1 MRSCIE
7 TEIKPSCRKAVNTG
21 IVIEIPSGYQCEVRP
36 RSGLALNSGIL
47 IMNSPG
53 TIDSDYR
60 GEIKVIIFNASDEC
74 FFIKKGDRIA
84 QLVLMPVIKA
94 NFINSDNLS
103 DTSRGDG
110 GFGHTGIS

>member
-1 MRSCIE
+1 
-7 TEIKPSCRKAVNTG
+7 
-21 IVIEIPSGYQCEVRP
+21 
-36 RSGLALNSGIL
+36 
-47 IMNSPG
+47 MNSPG

-60 GEIKVIIFNASDEC
+60 GEIKVIIFNASDKI

-84 QLVLMPVIKA
+84 QLILMPVIKA